1 MKKVLVSLSLVA
13 VLLTTGAT
21 QAQSRMDNNMVGK
34 MSKVDFERKNKEG
47 AAVVAS
53 SAADSKKLS
62 AADEAMMK
70 EVAMGGMMQ
79 LETSKVA
86 VQKSTDPAVREFAQ
100 GEVDE
105 QTGLSEKL
113 TAIASAKGITLPA
126 TPDAEA
132 QQMVSAMQGMSG
144 AELDRHYIK
153 EHGVKG
159 HEKLDKVMSKVKLK
173 GTDNNLTAVAK
184 AAHPLVKTHLKVARE
199 MVAKMGAQ

>member
-100 GEVDE
+100 GEVNE

>member
-1 MKKVLVSLSLVA
+1 MA
-13 VLLTTGAT
+13 TLLTMGTV

-34 MSKVDFERKNKEG
+34 MTKVDFERKNKEG
-47 AAVVAS
+47 AATV
-53 SAADSKKLS
+53 SAIMPDSKKLS
-62 AADEAMMK
+62 AADAAMMK

-105 QTGLSEKL
+105 QMGLSDKL
-113 TAIASAKGITLPA
+113 KAIASAKGITLPA
-126 TPDAEA
+126 TPDAET
-132 QQMVSAMQGMSG
+132 QQMVAKMQGMSG
-144 AELDRHYIK
+144 AELDRHYVK

-159 HEKLDKVMSKVKLK
+159 HEKLDKVMSKVKMK
-173 GTDNNLTAVAK
+173 GTDDNLTAVAK

-199 MVAKMGAQ
+199 MEAKMKVQ

>member
-21 QAQSRMDNNMVGK
+21 QAQSRMYNNMVGK

-132 QQMVSAMQGMSG
+132 QQIVSAMQGMSG

>member
-1 MKKVLVSLSLVA
+1 MKKVLVSLSLMA
-13 VLLTTGAT
+13 TLLTMGTV

-34 MSKVDFERKNKEG
+34 MTKVDFERKNKEG
-47 AAVVAS
+47 AATV
-53 SAADSKKLS
+53 SAIMPDSKKLS
-62 AADEAMMK
+62 AADAAMMK

-105 QTGLSEKL
+105 QMGLSDKL
-113 TAIASAKGITLPA
+113 KAIASAKGITLPA
-126 TPDAEA
+126 TPDAET
-132 QQMVSAMQGMSG
+132 QQMVAKMQGMSG
-144 AELDRHYIK
+144 AELDRHYVK

-159 HEKLDKVMSKVKLK
+159 HEKLDKVMSKVKMK
-173 GTDNNLTAVAK
+173 GTDDNLTAVAK

-199 MVAKMGAQ
+199 MEAKMKVQ

>member
-1 MKKVLVSLSLVA
+1 MKKVLVTLSLVA

>member
-1 MKKVLVSLSLVA
+1 MKKALISLSLVA
-13 VLLTTGAT
+13 MLLTTGAV

-47 AAVVAS
+47 AAVV
-53 SAADSKKLS
+53 SAIVPDSKKLS

-100 GEVDE
+100 GEIDE

-126 TPDAEA
+126 TPDAET
-132 QQMVSAMQGMSG
+132 QQMVSKMESMSG

-159 HEKLDKVMSKVKLK
+159 HEKLDKVMSKVKMK

-199 MVAKMGAQ
+199 MEAKMGAN